1 MAKRVIKLTFPQNLV
16 KEPLTFQMAK
26 KYNILPNIRRAKV
39 TETVGEL
46 VLELEGKEQDLD
58 QGIEFLKKAGV
69 IVDSIVGDILE

>member
-58 QGIEFLKKAGV
+58 KGIEFLKKAGV

>member
-1 MAKRVIKLTFPQNLV
+1 MAKRVIKLTFPQDLV

-58 QGIEFLKKAGV
+58 KGIEFLKKAGV
-69 IVDSIVGDILE
+69 IIDSIVGDILE